1 MSKKKKMQLGMNPS
15 TASGRLV
22 KDILWSLITET
33 NKNICYKCNEVMCRK
48 TFSVEHKEPWLDS
61 LDPLKL
67 YFDLDNIAFT
77 HLRCNIKDSRRRPPS
92 KCGTPTQ
99 YNKYGCRCEPCKK
112 AKVIERAK
120 NYTPEKKKSTIRSNR
135 KMI

>member
-1 MSKKKKMQLGMNPS
+1 MSDKKQKQLGMNPS

-33 NKNICYKCNEVMCRK
+33 KRDVCYKCNEPMCRK

-67 YFDLDNIAFT
+67 YFDLDNITFT
-77 HLRCNIKDSRRRPPS
+77 HLRCNIRDARQVRKIYNNAKEGQKARDAVRIRPYDREIR
-92 KCGTPTQ
+92 KEQ
-99 YNKYGCRCEPCKK
+99 YKRTGK
-112 AKVIERAK
+112 
-120 NYTPEKKKSTIRSNR
+120 
-135 KMI
+135 